1 MDAMRK
7 VSKVLCVLG
16 TTSFLMMPASFA
28 AIPVIDADN
37 ILQQAKTYGET
48 IKVVT
53 NTAKTLELVI
63 LDHMGM
69 SKEDKEAFQKKF
81 DNGINKVT
89 AILNNQNTPLGK
101 MRIKTRMDD
110 PNDPGM
116 TIDELDAMYRSQFP
130 DLAKDSGGCFGTGE
144 IANPVKIVD
153 IWKAYRSHNWQAIG
167 SLMTNN
173 KETLKQYS
181 ELMQELDAAMKDLQT
196 LQNASNNAQGIMQ
209 AQQIANDIQ
218 ATNARIDNI
227 RTTLGAIKAQNDLMK
242 SQAEA
247 QKQMNQ
253 MVLDKAV
260 GEANV
265 DYVSQLNT
273 DNLTYTIDPDYGSW

>member
-7 VSKVLCVLG
+7 VSKVLCVLS

-89 AILNNQNTPLGK
+89 AILNGDTKSVFNKDRFPWDEKEGQISIEEIQK
-101 MRIKTRMDD
+101 MYKD
-110 PNDPGM
+110 
-116 TIDELDAMYRSQFP
+116 QFP
-130 DLAKDSGGCFGTGE
+130 SVWDESEGGCFGQGKTDTLQAT
-144 IANPVKIVD
+144 IAI
-153 IWKAYRSHNWQAIG
+153 WQAARQQSLG

-173 KETLKQYS
+173 KSTLKQYA
-181 ELMQELDAAMKDLQT
+181 ELMGQLNEAMKDLQD
-196 LQNASNNAQGIMQ
+196 LQEASSNAQGIMQ

-218 ATNARIDNI
+218 TTNARIDNI
-227 RTTLGAIKAQNDLMK
+227 RTAILAIKGQNDVMQH
-242 SQAEA
+242 QAENQSKQNDIQLQTATA
-247 QKQMNQ
+247 Q
-253 MVLDKAV
+253 
-260 GEANV
+260 ANSNYIKGLNVSPSV
-265 DYVSQLNT
+265 DHMLYNPWA
-273 DNLTYTIDPDYGSW
+273 DF

>member
-7 VSKVLCVLG
+7 VSKILCVLG

-89 AILNNQNTPLGK
+89 AILNGDTKSIFNQERYPWDEKDGQISIEEIQK
-101 MRIKTRMDD
+101 MYK
-110 PNDPGM
+110 
-116 TIDELDAMYRSQFP
+116 EQFP
-130 DLAKDSGGCFGTGE
+130 SVWDESEGGCFGQGKTDTLQAT
-144 IANPVKIVD
+144 IAI
-153 IWKAYRSHNWQAIG
+153 WQAARQQSLG
-167 SLMTNN
+167 SLMMNN
-173 KETLKQYS
+173 KSTLKQYA
-181 ELMQELDAAMKDLQT
+181 ELMGQLNEAMKDLQD
-196 LQNASNNAQGIMQ
+196 LQEASSNAQGIMQ

-218 ATNARIDNI
+218 TTNARIDNI
-227 RTTLGAIKAQNDLMK
+227 RTAILAIKGQNDVMQH
-242 SQAEA
+242 QAENQSKQNDIQLQTATA
-247 QKQMNQ
+247 Q
-253 MVLDKAV
+253 
-260 GEANV
+260 ANSNYIKGLNVSPSV
-265 DYVSQLNT
+265 DHMLYNPWA
-273 DNLTYTIDPDYGSW
+273 DF

>member
-89 AILNNQNTPLGK
+89 AILNGDTQSVFNKERFPWDEKEGQISIEEIQK
-101 MRIKTRMDD
+101 MYKD
-110 PNDPGM
+110 
-116 TIDELDAMYRSQFP
+116 QFP
-130 DLAKDSGGCFGTGE
+130 SVWDESEGGCFGQGKTDTLQAT
-144 IANPVKIVD
+144 IAI
-153 IWKAYRSHNWQAIG
+153 WQAARQQSLG

-173 KETLKQYS
+173 KSTLKQYA
-181 ELMQELDAAMKDLQT
+181 ELMGQLNEAMKDLQD
-196 LQNASNNAQGIMQ
+196 LQEASSNAQGIMQ

-218 ATNARIDNI
+218 TTNARIDNI
-227 RTTLGAIKAQNDLMK
+227 RTAILAIKGQNDVMQH
-242 SQAEA
+242 QAENQSKQNDIQLQTATA
-247 QKQMNQ
+247 Q
-253 MVLDKAV
+253 
-260 GEANV
+260 ANSNYIKGLNVSPSV
-265 DYVSQLNT
+265 DHMLYNPWA
-273 DNLTYTIDPDYGSW
+273 DF

>member
-16 TTSFLMMPASFA
+16 ATSFLMMPASFA

-89 AILNNQNTPLGK
+89 AILNGDTKSVFNKERFPWDEKEGQISIEEIQK
-101 MRIKTRMDD
+101 MYKD
-110 PNDPGM
+110 
-116 TIDELDAMYRSQFP
+116 QFP
-130 DLAKDSGGCFGTGE
+130 SVWDESEGGCFGQGKTDTLQAT
-144 IANPVKIVD
+144 IAI
-153 IWKAYRSHNWQAIG
+153 WQAARQQSLG

-173 KETLKQYS
+173 KSTLKQYA
-181 ELMQELDAAMKDLQT
+181 ELMGQLNEAMKDLQD
-196 LQNASNNAQGIMQ
+196 LQEASSNAQGIMQ

-218 ATNARIDNI
+218 TTNARIDNI
-227 RTTLGAIKAQNDLMK
+227 RTAILAIKGQNDVMQH
-242 SQAEA
+242 QAENQSKQNDIQLQTATA
-247 QKQMNQ
+247 Q
-253 MVLDKAV
+253 
-260 GEANV
+260 ANSNYIKGLNVSPSV
-265 DYVSQLNT
+265 DHMLYNPWA
-273 DNLTYTIDPDYGSW
+273 DF

>member
-89 AILNNQNTPLGK
+89 AILNGDTKSIFNQERYPWDEKDGQISIEEIQK
-101 MRIKTRMDD
+101 MYK
-110 PNDPGM
+110 
-116 TIDELDAMYRSQFP
+116 EQFP
-130 DLAKDSGGCFGTGE
+130 SVWDESEGGCFGQGKTDTLQAT
-144 IANPVKIVD
+144 IAI
-153 IWKAYRSHNWQAIG
+153 WQAARQQSLG
-167 SLMTNN
+167 SLMMNN
-173 KETLKQYS
+173 KSTLKQYA
-181 ELMQELDAAMKDLQT
+181 ELMGQLNEAMKDLQD
-196 LQNASNNAQGIMQ
+196 LQEASSNAQGIMQ

-218 ATNARIDNI
+218 TTNARIDNI
-227 RTTLGAIKAQNDLMK
+227 RTAILAIKGQNDVMQH
-242 SQAEA
+242 QAENQSKQNDIQLQTATA
-247 QKQMNQ
+247 Q
-253 MVLDKAV
+253 
-260 GEANV
+260 ANSNHIKGLNVSPSV
-265 DYVSQLNT
+265 DHMLYNPWA
-273 DNLTYTIDPDYGSW
+273 DF

>member
-28 AIPVIDADN
+28 AIPVIDTDN

-89 AILNNQNTPLGK
+89 AILNGDTKSVFNKERFPWDEKEGQISIEEIQK
-101 MRIKTRMDD
+101 MYKD
-110 PNDPGM
+110 
-116 TIDELDAMYRSQFP
+116 QFP
-130 DLAKDSGGCFGTGE
+130 SVWDESEGGCFGQGKTDTLQAT
-144 IANPVKIVD
+144 IAI
-153 IWKAYRSHNWQAIG
+153 WQAARHQSLG
-167 SLMTNN
+167 SLMENN
-173 KETLKQYS
+173 KSTLKQYA
-181 ELMQELDAAMKDLQT
+181 ELMGQLNEAMKDLQD
-196 LQNASNNAQGIMQ
+196 LQEASSNAQGIMQ

-218 ATNARIDNI
+218 TTNARIDNI
-227 RTTLGAIKAQNDLMK
+227 RTAILAIKGQNDVMQH
-242 SQAEA
+242 QAENQSKQNDIQLQTATA
-247 QKQMNQ
+247 Q
-253 MVLDKAV
+253 
-260 GEANV
+260 ANSNYIKGLNVSPSV
-265 DYVSQLNT
+265 DHMLYNPWA
-273 DNLTYTIDPDYGSW
+273 DF

>member
-7 VSKVLCVLG
+7 VSKVLCVLS

-69 SKEDKEAFQKKF
+69 SQEDKEAFQKKF

-89 AILNNQNTPLGK
+89 AILNGDTKSVFNKERFPWDEKEGQISIGEIQK
-101 MRIKTRMDD
+101 MYKD
-110 PNDPGM
+110 
-116 TIDELDAMYRSQFP
+116 QFP
-130 DLAKDSGGCFGTGE
+130 SVWDESEGGCFGQGKTDTLQAT
-144 IANPVKIVD
+144 IAI
-153 IWKAYRSHNWQAIG
+153 WQAARQQSLG
-167 SLMTNN
+167 SLMENN
-173 KETLKQYS
+173 KSTLKQYA
-181 ELMQELDAAMKDLQT
+181 ELMGQLNEAMKDLQD
-196 LQNASNNAQGIMQ
+196 LQEASSNAQGIMQ

-218 ATNARIDNI
+218 TTNARIDNI
-227 RTTLGAIKAQNDLMK
+227 RTAILAIKGQNDVMQH
-242 SQAEA
+242 QAENQSKQNDIQLQTATA
-247 QKQMNQ
+247 Q
-253 MVLDKAV
+253 
-260 GEANV
+260 ANSNYIKGLNVSPSV
-265 DYVSQLNT
+265 DHMLYNPWA
-273 DNLTYTIDPDYGSW
+273 DF

>member
-7 VSKVLCVLG
+7 VSKVLCVLS

-89 AILNNQNTPLGK
+89 AILNGDTKSVFNKERFPWDEKEGQISIEEIQK
-101 MRIKTRMDD
+101 MYKD
-110 PNDPGM
+110 
-116 TIDELDAMYRSQFP
+116 QFP
-130 DLAKDSGGCFGTGE
+130 SVWDESEGGCFGQGKTDTLQAT
-144 IANPVKIVD
+144 IAI
-153 IWKAYRSHNWQAIG
+153 WQAARHQSLG
-167 SLMTNN
+167 SLMENN
-173 KETLKQYS
+173 KSTLKQYA
-181 ELMQELDAAMKDLQT
+181 ELMGQLNEAMKDLQD
-196 LQNASNNAQGIMQ
+196 LQEASSNAQGIMQ

-218 ATNARIDNI
+218 TTNARIDNI
-227 RTTLGAIKAQNDLMK
+227 RTAILAIKGQNDVMQH
-242 SQAEA
+242 QAENQSKQNDIQLQTATA
-247 QKQMNQ
+247 Q
-253 MVLDKAV
+253 
-260 GEANV
+260 ANSNYIKGLNVSPSV
-265 DYVSQLNT
+265 DHMLYNPWA
-273 DNLTYTIDPDYGSW
+273 DF

>member
-81 DNGINKVT
+81 DNGISKVT
-89 AILNNQNTPLGK
+89 AILNGDTKSIFNQERYPWDEKDGQISIEEIQK
-101 MRIKTRMDD
+101 MYK
-110 PNDPGM
+110 
-116 TIDELDAMYRSQFP
+116 EQFP
-130 DLAKDSGGCFGTGE
+130 SVWDESEGGCFGQGKTDTLQST
-144 IANPVKIVD
+144 IAI
-153 IWKAYRSHNWQAIG
+153 WQAARQQSLG
-167 SLMTNN
+167 SLMMNN
-173 KETLKQYS
+173 KSTLKQYA
-181 ELMQELDAAMKDLQT
+181 ELMGQLNEAMKDLQD
-196 LQNASNNAQGIMQ
+196 LQEASSNAQGIMQ

-218 ATNARIDNI
+218 TTNARIDNI
-227 RTTLGAIKAQNDLMK
+227 RTAILAIKGQNDVMQH
-242 SQAEA
+242 QAENQSKQNDIQLQTATA
-247 QKQMNQ
+247 Q
-253 MVLDKAV
+253 
-260 GEANV
+260 ANSNYIKGLNVSPSV
-265 DYVSQLNT
+265 DHMLYNPWA
-273 DNLTYTIDPDYGSW
+273 DF

>member
-89 AILNNQNTPLGK
+89 AILNGDTKSIFNQERYPWDEKDGQISIEEIQK
-101 MRIKTRMDD
+101 MYK
-110 PNDPGM
+110 
-116 TIDELDAMYRSQFP
+116 EQFP
-130 DLAKDSGGCFGTGE
+130 SVWDESEGGCFGQGKTDTLQAT
-144 IANPVKIVD
+144 IAI
-153 IWKAYRSHNWQAIG
+153 WQAARQQSLG
-167 SLMTNN
+167 SLMMNN
-173 KETLKQYS
+173 KSTLKQYA
-181 ELMQELDAAMKDLQT
+181 ELMGQLNEAMKDLQD
-196 LQNASNNAQGIMQ
+196 LQEASSNAQGIMQ

-218 ATNARIDNI
+218 TTNARIDNI
-227 RTTLGAIKAQNDLMK
+227 RTAILAIKGQNDVMQH
-242 SQAEA
+242 QAENQSKQNDIQLQMATA
-247 QKQMNQ
+247 Q
-253 MVLDKAV
+253 
-260 GEANV
+260 ANSNYIKGLNVSPSV
-265 DYVSQLNT
+265 DHMLYNPWA
-273 DNLTYTIDPDYGSW
+273 DF

>member
-28 AIPVIDADN
+28 AIPVIDTDN

-89 AILNNQNTPLGK
+89 AILNGDTKSIFNQERYPWDEKDGQISIEEIQK
-101 MRIKTRMDD
+101 MYK
-110 PNDPGM
+110 
-116 TIDELDAMYRSQFP
+116 EQFP
-130 DLAKDSGGCFGTGE
+130 SVWDESEGGCFGQGKTDTLQAT
-144 IANPVKIVD
+144 IAI
-153 IWKAYRSHNWQAIG
+153 WQAARQQSLG

-173 KETLKQYS
+173 KSTLKQYA
-181 ELMQELDAAMKDLQT
+181 ELMGQLNEAMKDLQD
-196 LQNASNNAQGIMQ
+196 LQEASSNAQGIMQ

-218 ATNARIDNI
+218 TTNARIDNI
-227 RTTLGAIKAQNDLMK
+227 RTAILAIKGQNDVMQH
-242 SQAEA
+242 QAENQSKQNDIQLQTATA
-247 QKQMNQ
+247 Q
-253 MVLDKAV
+253 
-260 GEANV
+260 ANSNYIKGLNVSPSV
-265 DYVSQLNT
+265 DHMLYNPWA
-273 DNLTYTIDPDYGSW
+273 DF

>member
-1 MDAMRK
+1 MDAMWK

-89 AILNNQNTPLGK
+89 AILNGDTKSIFNQERYPWDEKDGQISIEEIQK
-101 MRIKTRMDD
+101 MYK
-110 PNDPGM
+110 
-116 TIDELDAMYRSQFP
+116 EQFP
-130 DLAKDSGGCFGTGE
+130 SVWDESEGGCFGQGKTDTLQAT
-144 IANPVKIVD
+144 IAI
-153 IWKAYRSHNWQAIG
+153 WQAARQQSLG
-167 SLMTNN
+167 SLMMNN
-173 KETLKQYS
+173 KSTLKQYA
-181 ELMQELDAAMKDLQT
+181 ELMGQLNEAMKDLQD
-196 LQNASNNAQGIMQ
+196 LQEASSNAQGIMQ

-218 ATNARIDNI
+218 TTNARIDNI
-227 RTTLGAIKAQNDLMK
+227 RTAILAIKGQNDVMQH
-242 SQAEA
+242 QAENQSKQNDIQLQTATA
-247 QKQMNQ
+247 Q
-253 MVLDKAV
+253 
-260 GEANV
+260 ANSNYIKGLNVSPSV
-265 DYVSQLNT
+265 DHMLYNPWA
-273 DNLTYTIDPDYGSW
+273 DF

>member
-89 AILNNQNTPLGK
+89 AILNGDTQSVFNKERFPWDEKEGQISIEEIQK
-101 MRIKTRMDD
+101 MYKD
-110 PNDPGM
+110 
-116 TIDELDAMYRSQFP
+116 QFP
-130 DLAKDSGGCFGTGE
+130 SVWDESEGGCFGQGKTDTLQAT
-144 IANPVKIVD
+144 IAI
-153 IWKAYRSHNWQAIG
+153 WQAARQQSLG

-173 KETLKQYS
+173 KSTLKQYA
-181 ELMQELDAAMKDLQT
+181 ELMGQLNEAMKDLQD
-196 LQNASNNAQGIMQ
+196 LQEASSKAQGIMQ

-218 ATNARIDNI
+218 TTNARIDNI
-227 RTTLGAIKAQNDLMK
+227 RTAILAIKGQNDVMQH
-242 SQAEA
+242 QAENQSKQNDIQLQTATA
-247 QKQMNQ
+247 Q
-253 MVLDKAV
+253 
-260 GEANV
+260 ANSNYIKGLNVSPSV
-265 DYVSQLNT
+265 DHMLYNPWA
-273 DNLTYTIDPDYGSW
+273 DF

>member
-89 AILNNQNTPLGK
+89 AILNGDTKSIFNQERYPWDEKDGQISIEEIQK
-101 MRIKTRMDD
+101 MYK
-110 PNDPGM
+110 
-116 TIDELDAMYRSQFP
+116 EQFP
-130 DLAKDSGGCFGTGE
+130 SVWDESEGGCFGQGKTDTLQAT
-144 IANPVKIVD
+144 IAI
-153 IWKAYRSHNWQAIG
+153 WQAARQQALG

-173 KETLKQYS
+173 KSTLKQYA
-181 ELMQELDAAMKDLQT
+181 ELMGQLNEAMKDLQD
-196 LQNASNNAQGIMQ
+196 LQEASSNAQGIMQ

-218 ATNARIDNI
+218 TTNARIDNI
-227 RTTLGAIKAQNDLMK
+227 RTAILAIKGQNDVMQH
-242 SQAEA
+242 QAENQSKQNDIQLQTATA
-247 QKQMNQ
+247 Q
-253 MVLDKAV
+253 
-260 GEANV
+260 ANSNYIKGLNVSPSV
-265 DYVSQLNT
+265 DHMLYNPWA
-273 DNLTYTIDPDYGSW
+273 DF

>member
-28 AIPVIDADN
+28 AIPVIDTDN

-89 AILNNQNTPLGK
+89 AILNGDTKSVFNKERFPWDEKEGQISIEEIQK
-101 MRIKTRMDD
+101 MYKD
-110 PNDPGM
+110 
-116 TIDELDAMYRSQFP
+116 QFP
-130 DLAKDSGGCFGTGE
+130 SVWDESEGGCFGQGKTDTLQAT
-144 IANPVKIVD
+144 IAI
-153 IWKAYRSHNWQAIG
+153 WQAARQQSLG

-173 KETLKQYS
+173 KSTLKQYA
-181 ELMQELDAAMKDLQT
+181 ELMGQLNEAMKDLQD
-196 LQNASNNAQGIMQ
+196 LQEASSNAQGIMQ

-218 ATNARIDNI
+218 TTNARIDNI
-227 RTTLGAIKAQNDLMK
+227 RTAILAIKGQNDVMQH
-242 SQAEA
+242 QAENQSKQNDIQLQTATA
-247 QKQMNQ
+247 Q
-253 MVLDKAV
+253 
-260 GEANV
+260 ANSNYIKGLNVSPSV
-265 DYVSQLNT
+265 DHMLYNPWA
-273 DNLTYTIDPDYGSW
+273 DF

>member
-7 VSKVLCVLG
+7 VSKVLCVLS

-69 SKEDKEAFQKKF
+69 SKEDKEAFRKKF

-89 AILNNQNTPLGK
+89 AILNGDTKSVFNKDRFPWDEKEGQISIEEIQK
-101 MRIKTRMDD
+101 MYKD
-110 PNDPGM
+110 
-116 TIDELDAMYRSQFP
+116 QFP
-130 DLAKDSGGCFGTGE
+130 SVWDESEGGCFGQGKTDTLQAT
-144 IANPVKIVD
+144 IAI
-153 IWKAYRSHNWQAIG
+153 WQAARQQSLG

-173 KETLKQYS
+173 KSTLKQYA
-181 ELMQELDAAMKDLQT
+181 ELMGQLNEAMKDLQD
-196 LQNASNNAQGIMQ
+196 LQEASSNAQGIMQ

-218 ATNARIDNI
+218 TTNARIDNI
-227 RTTLGAIKAQNDLMK
+227 RTAILAIKGQNDVMQH
-242 SQAEA
+242 QAENQSKQNDIQLQTATA
-247 QKQMNQ
+247 Q
-253 MVLDKAV
+253 
-260 GEANV
+260 ANSNYIKGLNVSPSV
-265 DYVSQLNT
+265 DHMLYNPWA
-273 DNLTYTIDPDYGSW
+273 DF

>member
-28 AIPVIDADN
+28 AIPVIDTDN

-89 AILNNQNTPLGK
+89 AILNGDTKSIFNQERYPWDEKDGQISIEEIQK
-101 MRIKTRMDD
+101 MYK
-110 PNDPGM
+110 
-116 TIDELDAMYRSQFP
+116 EQFP
-130 DLAKDSGGCFGTGE
+130 SVWDESEGGCFGQGKTDTLQAT
-144 IANPVKIVD
+144 IAI
-153 IWKAYRSHNWQAIG
+153 WQAARQQSLG
-167 SLMTNN
+167 SLMMNN
-173 KETLKQYS
+173 KSTLKQYA
-181 ELMQELDAAMKDLQT
+181 ELMGQLNEAMKDLQD
-196 LQNASNNAQGIMQ
+196 LQEASSNAQGIMQ

-218 ATNARIDNI
+218 TTNARIDNI
-227 RTTLGAIKAQNDLMK
+227 RTAILAIKGQNDVMQH
-242 SQAEA
+242 QAENQSKQNDIQLQTATA
-247 QKQMNQ
+247 Q
-253 MVLDKAV
+253 
-260 GEANV
+260 ANSNYIKGLNVSPSV
-265 DYVSQLNT
+265 DHMLYNPWA
-273 DNLTYTIDPDYGSW
+273 DF

>member
-89 AILNNQNTPLGK
+89 AILNGDTKSVFNKNRFPWDEKEGQISIEEIQK
-101 MRIKTRMDD
+101 MYKD
-110 PNDPGM
+110 
-116 TIDELDAMYRSQFP
+116 QFP
-130 DLAKDSGGCFGTGE
+130 SVWDESEGGCFGQGKTDTLQAT
-144 IANPVKIVD
+144 IAI
-153 IWKAYRSHNWQAIG
+153 WQAARQQSLG

-173 KETLKQYS
+173 KSTLKQYA
-181 ELMQELDAAMKDLQT
+181 ELMGQLNEAMKDLQD
-196 LQNASNNAQGIMQ
+196 LQEASSNAQGIMQ

-218 ATNARIDNI
+218 TTNARIDNI
-227 RTTLGAIKAQNDLMK
+227 RTAILAIKGQNDVMQH
-242 SQAEA
+242 QAENQSKQNDIQLQTATA
-247 QKQMNQ
+247 Q
-253 MVLDKAV
+253 
-260 GEANV
+260 ANSNYIKGLNVSPSV
-265 DYVSQLNT
+265 DHMLYNPWA
-273 DNLTYTIDPDYGSW
+273 DF

>member
-89 AILNNQNTPLGK
+89 AILNGDTQSVFNKERFPWDEKEGQISIEEIQK
-101 MRIKTRMDD
+101 MYKD
-110 PNDPGM
+110 
-116 TIDELDAMYRSQFP
+116 QFP
-130 DLAKDSGGCFGTGE
+130 SVWDESEGGCFGQGKTDTLQAT
-144 IANPVKIVD
+144 IAI
-153 IWKAYRSHNWQAIG
+153 WQAARQQSLG

-173 KETLKQYS
+173 KSTLKQYA
-181 ELMQELDAAMKDLQT
+181 ELMGQLNEAMKDLQD
-196 LQNASNNAQGIMQ
+196 LQEASSKAQGIMQ
-209 AQQIANDIQ
+209 AQPIANDIQ
-218 ATNARIDNI
+218 TTNARIDNI
-227 RTTLGAIKAQNDLMK
+227 RTAILAIKGQNDVMQH
-242 SQAEA
+242 QAENQSKQNDIQLQTATA
-247 QKQMNQ
+247 Q
-253 MVLDKAV
+253 
-260 GEANV
+260 ANSNYIKGLNVSPSV
-265 DYVSQLNT
+265 DHMLYNPWA
-273 DNLTYTIDPDYGSW
+273 DF

>member
-7 VSKVLCVLG
+7 VSKVLCVLS

-89 AILNNQNTPLGK
+89 AILNGDTKSVFNKDRFPWDEKEGQISIEEIQK
-101 MRIKTRMDD
+101 MYKD
-110 PNDPGM
+110 
-116 TIDELDAMYRSQFP
+116 QFP
-130 DLAKDSGGCFGTGE
+130 SVWDESEGGCFGQGKTDTLQAT
-144 IANPVKIVD
+144 IAI
-153 IWKAYRSHNWQAIG
+153 WQAARQQSLG

-173 KETLKQYS
+173 KSTLKQYA
-181 ELMQELDAAMKDLQT
+181 ELMGQLNEAMKDLQD
-196 LQNASNNAQGIMQ
+196 LQEASSNAQGIMQ

-218 ATNARIDNI
+218 TTNARIDNI
-227 RTTLGAIKAQNDLMK
+227 RTAILAIKGQNDVMQH
-242 SQAEA
+242 QAEA
-247 QKQMNQ
+247 QSKQNDMQ
-253 MVLDKAV
+253 LKQATDQ
-260 GEANV
+260 ANAN
-265 DYVSQLNT
+265 YAASLNT
-273 DNLTYTIDPDYGSW
+273 PLVIHEKVYDPWDGL

>member
-89 AILNNQNTPLGK
+89 AILNGDTKSIFNQERYPWDEKDGQISIEEIQK
-101 MRIKTRMDD
+101 MYK
-110 PNDPGM
+110 
-116 TIDELDAMYRSQFP
+116 EQFP
-130 DLAKDSGGCFGTGE
+130 SVWDESEGGCFGQGKTDTLQAT
-144 IANPVKIVD
+144 IAI
-153 IWKAYRSHNWQAIG
+153 WQAARQQSLG

-173 KETLKQYS
+173 KSTLKQYA
-181 ELMQELDAAMKDLQT
+181 ELMGQLNEAMKDLQD
-196 LQNASNNAQGIMQ
+196 LQEASSNAQGIMQ

-218 ATNARIDNI
+218 TTNARIDNI
-227 RTTLGAIKAQNDLMK
+227 RTAILAIKGQNDVMQH
-242 SQAEA
+242 QAENQSKQNDIQLQTATA
-247 QKQMNQ
+247 Q
-253 MVLDKAV
+253 
-260 GEANV
+260 ANSNYIKGLNVSPSV
-265 DYVSQLNT
+265 DHMLYNPWA
-273 DNLTYTIDPDYGSW
+273 DF

>member
-89 AILNNQNTPLGK
+89 AILNGDTKSVFNKERFPWDEKEGQISIEEIQK
-101 MRIKTRMDD
+101 MYKD
-110 PNDPGM
+110 
-116 TIDELDAMYRSQFP
+116 QFP
-130 DLAKDSGGCFGTGE
+130 SVWDESEGGCFGQGKTDTLQAT
-144 IANPVKIVD
+144 IAI
-153 IWKAYRSHNWQAIG
+153 WQAARQQSLG

-173 KETLKQYS
+173 KSTLKQYA
-181 ELMQELDAAMKDLQT
+181 ELMGQLNEAMKDLQD
-196 LQNASNNAQGIMQ
+196 LQEASSNAQGIMQ

-218 ATNARIDNI
+218 TTNARIDNI
-227 RTTLGAIKAQNDLMK
+227 RTAILAIKGQNDVMQH
-242 SQAEA
+242 QAENQSKQNDIQLQTATA
-247 QKQMNQ
+247 Q
-253 MVLDKAV
+253 
-260 GEANV
+260 ANSNYIKGLNVSPSV
-265 DYVSQLNT
+265 DHMLYNPWA
-273 DNLTYTIDPDYGSW
+273 DF

>member
-7 VSKVLCVLG
+7 VSKVLCVLS

-89 AILNNQNTPLGK
+89 AILNGDTKSVFNKERFPWDEKEGQISIEEIQK
-101 MRIKTRMDD
+101 MYKD
-110 PNDPGM
+110 
-116 TIDELDAMYRSQFP
+116 QFP
-130 DLAKDSGGCFGTGE
+130 SVWDESEGGCFGTGKTDTLQAT
-144 IANPVKIVD
+144 IAI
-153 IWKAYRSHNWQAIG
+153 WQAARHQSLG
-167 SLMTNN
+167 SLMENN
-173 KETLKQYS
+173 KSTLKQYA
-181 ELMQELDAAMKDLQT
+181 ELMGQLNEAMKDLQD
-196 LQNASNNAQGIMQ
+196 LQEASSNAQGIMQ

-218 ATNARIDNI
+218 TTNARIDNI
-227 RTTLGAIKAQNDLMK
+227 RTAILAIKGQNDVMQH
-242 SQAEA
+242 QAENQSKQNDIQLQTATA
-247 QKQMNQ
+247 Q
-253 MVLDKAV
+253 
-260 GEANV
+260 ANSNYIKGLNVSPSV
-265 DYVSQLNT
+265 DHMLYNPWA
-273 DNLTYTIDPDYGSW
+273 DF

>member
-7 VSKVLCVLG
+7 VSKVLCVLS

-89 AILNNQNTPLGK
+89 AILNGDTKSVFNKERFPWDEKEGQISIEEIQK
-101 MRIKTRMDD
+101 MYKD
-110 PNDPGM
+110 
-116 TIDELDAMYRSQFP
+116 QFP
-130 DLAKDSGGCFGTGE
+130 SVWDESEGGCFGQGKTDTLQAT
-144 IANPVKIVD
+144 IAI
-153 IWKAYRSHNWQAIG
+153 WQAARHQSLG
-167 SLMTNN
+167 SLMENN
-173 KETLKQYS
+173 KSTLKQYA
-181 ELMQELDAAMKDLQT
+181 ELMGQLNEAMKDLQD
-196 LQNASNNAQGIMQ
+196 LQEASSNAQGIMQ

-218 ATNARIDNI
+218 TTNARIDNI
-227 RTTLGAIKAQNDLMK
+227 RTAILAIKGQNDVMQH
-242 SQAEA
+242 QAEA
-247 QKQMNQ
+247 QSKQNDMQ
-253 MVLDKAV
+253 LKQATDQ
-260 GEANV
+260 ANAN
-265 DYVSQLNT
+265 YAASLNT
-273 DNLTYTIDPDYGSW
+273 PLVIHEKVYDPWDGL

>member
-89 AILNNQNTPLGK
+89 AILNGDTQSVFNKERFPWDEKEGQISIEEIQK
-101 MRIKTRMDD
+101 MYKD
-110 PNDPGM
+110 
-116 TIDELDAMYRSQFP
+116 QFP
-130 DLAKDSGGCFGTGE
+130 SVWDESEGGCFGQGKTDTLQAT
-144 IANPVKIVD
+144 IAI
-153 IWKAYRSHNWQAIG
+153 WQAARQQSLG

-173 KETLKQYS
+173 KSTLKQYA
-181 ELMQELDAAMKDLQT
+181 ELMGQLNEAMKDLQD
-196 LQNASNNAQGIMQ
+196 LQEASSNAQGIMQ

-218 ATNARIDNI
+218 TTNARIDNI
-227 RTTLGAIKAQNDLMK
+227 RTAILAIKGQNDVMQH
-242 SQAEA
+242 QAENQSKQNDIQLQTATA
-247 QKQMNQ
+247 Q
-253 MVLDKAV
+253 
-260 GEANV
+260 ANSNYIKGLNVSPSV
-265 DYVSQLNT
+265 DHILYNPWA
-273 DNLTYTIDPDYGSW
+273 DF

>member
-89 AILNNQNTPLGK
+89 AILNGDTKSIFNQERYPWDEKDGQISIEEIQK
-101 MRIKTRMDD
+101 MYK
-110 PNDPGM
+110 
-116 TIDELDAMYRSQFP
+116 EQFP
-130 DLAKDSGGCFGTGE
+130 SVWDESEGGCFGQGKTDTLQAT
-144 IANPVKIVD
+144 IAI
-153 IWKAYRSHNWQAIG
+153 WQAARQQSLG
-167 SLMTNN
+167 SLMMNN
-173 KETLKQYS
+173 KSTLKQYA
-181 ELMQELDAAMKDLQT
+181 ELMGQLNEAMKDLQD
-196 LQNASNNAQGIMQ
+196 LQEASSNAQGIMQ

-218 ATNARIDNI
+218 TTNARIDNI
-227 RTTLGAIKAQNDLMK
+227 RTAILAIKGQNDVMQH
-242 SQAEA
+242 QAEA
-247 QKQMNQ
+247 QSKQNDMQLKQATDQANANYAAS
-253 MVLDKAV
+253 LDTPLVIREKV
-260 GEANV
+260 
-265 DYVSQLNT
+265 Y
-273 DNLTYTIDPDYGSW
+273 DPWEGL

>member
-89 AILNNQNTPLGK
+89 AILNGDTKSIFNQERYPWDEKDGQISIEEIQK
-101 MRIKTRMDD
+101 MYK
-110 PNDPGM
+110 
-116 TIDELDAMYRSQFP
+116 EQFP
-130 DLAKDSGGCFGTGE
+130 SVWDESEGGCFGQGKTDTLQAT
-144 IANPVKIVD
+144 IAI
-153 IWKAYRSHNWQAIG
+153 WQAARQQSLG

-173 KETLKQYS
+173 KSTLKQYA
-181 ELMQELDAAMKDLQT
+181 ELMGQLNEAMKDLQD
-196 LQNASNNAQGIMQ
+196 LQEASSNAQGIMQ

-218 ATNARIDNI
+218 TTNARIDNI
-227 RTTLGAIKAQNDLMK
+227 RTAILAIKGQNDVMQH
-242 SQAEA
+242 QAEA
-247 QKQMNQ
+247 QSKQNDMQLKQATDQANANYAAS
-253 MVLDKAV
+253 LDTPLVIREKV
-260 GEANV
+260 
-265 DYVSQLNT
+265 Y
-273 DNLTYTIDPDYGSW
+273 DPWEGL

>member
-16 TTSFLMMPASFA
+16 TTSFLMMPAAFA
-28 AIPVIDADN
+28 AIPVIDTNN

-89 AILNNQNTPLGK
+89 AILNGDTKSIFNQERYPWDEKDGQISIEEIQK
-101 MRIKTRMDD
+101 MYK
-110 PNDPGM
+110 
-116 TIDELDAMYRSQFP
+116 EQFP
-130 DLAKDSGGCFGTGE
+130 SVWDESEGGCFGQGKTDTLQAT
-144 IANPVKIVD
+144 IAI
-153 IWKAYRSHNWQAIG
+153 WQAARQQSLG
-167 SLMTNN
+167 SLMMNN
-173 KETLKQYS
+173 KSTLKQYA
-181 ELMQELDAAMKDLQT
+181 ELMGQLNEAMKDLQD
-196 LQNASNNAQGIMQ
+196 LQEASSNAQGIMQ

-218 ATNARIDNI
+218 TTNARIDNI
-227 RTTLGAIKAQNDLMK
+227 RTAILAIKGQNDVMQH
-242 SQAEA
+242 QAENQSKQNDIQLQTATA
-247 QKQMNQ
+247 Q
-253 MVLDKAV
+253 
-260 GEANV
+260 ANSNYIKGLNVSPSV
-265 DYVSQLNT
+265 DHMLYNPWA
-273 DNLTYTIDPDYGSW
+273 DF

>member
-89 AILNNQNTPLGK
+89 AILNGDTKSVFNKDRFPWDEKEGQISIEEIQK
-101 MRIKTRMDD
+101 MYKD
-110 PNDPGM
+110 
-116 TIDELDAMYRSQFP
+116 QFP
-130 DLAKDSGGCFGTGE
+130 SVWDESEGGCFGQGKTDTLQAT
-144 IANPVKIVD
+144 IAI
-153 IWKAYRSHNWQAIG
+153 WQAARQQSLG

-173 KETLKQYS
+173 KSTLKQYA
-181 ELMQELDAAMKDLQT
+181 ELMGQLNEAMKDLQD
-196 LQNASNNAQGIMQ
+196 LQEASSNAQGIMQ

-218 ATNARIDNI
+218 TTNARIDNI
-227 RTTLGAIKAQNDLMK
+227 RTAILAIKGQNDVMQH
-242 SQAEA
+242 QAENQSKQNDIQLQTATA
-247 QKQMNQ
+247 Q
-253 MVLDKAV
+253 
-260 GEANV
+260 ANSNYIKGLNVSPSV
-265 DYVSQLNT
+265 DHMLYNPWA
-273 DNLTYTIDPDYGSW
+273 DF

>member
-16 TTSFLMMPASFA
+16 ATSFLMMPASFA

-89 AILNNQNTPLGK
+89 AILNGDTKSVFNKERFPWDEKEGQISIEEIQK
-101 MRIKTRMDD
+101 MYKD
-110 PNDPGM
+110 
-116 TIDELDAMYRSQFP
+116 QFP
-130 DLAKDSGGCFGTGE
+130 SVWDESEGGCFGQGKTDTLQAT
-144 IANPVKIVD
+144 IAI
-153 IWKAYRSHNWQAIG
+153 WQAARHQSLG
-167 SLMTNN
+167 SLMENN
-173 KETLKQYS
+173 KSTLKQYA
-181 ELMQELDAAMKDLQT
+181 ELMGQLNEAMKDLQD
-196 LQNASNNAQGIMQ
+196 LQEASSNAQGIMQ

-218 ATNARIDNI
+218 TTNARIDNI
-227 RTTLGAIKAQNDLMK
+227 RTAILAIKGQNDVMQH
-242 SQAEA
+242 QAEA
-247 QKQMNQ
+247 QSKQNDMQ
-253 MVLDKAV
+253 LKQATDQ
-260 GEANV
+260 ANAN
-265 DYVSQLNT
+265 YAASLNT
-273 DNLTYTIDPDYGSW
+273 PLVIHEKVYDPWDGL

>member
-89 AILNNQNTPLGK
+89 AILNGDTKSIFNQERYPWDEKDGQISIEEIQK
-101 MRIKTRMDD
+101 MYK
-110 PNDPGM
+110 
-116 TIDELDAMYRSQFP
+116 EQFP
-130 DLAKDSGGCFGTGE
+130 SVWDESEGGCFGQGKTDTLQAT
-144 IANPVKIVD
+144 IAI
-153 IWKAYRSHNWQAIG
+153 WQAARQQSLG
-167 SLMTNN
+167 SLMMNN
-173 KETLKQYS
+173 KSTLKQYA
-181 ELMQELDAAMKDLQT
+181 ELMGQLNEAMKDLQD
-196 LQNASNNAQGIMQ
+196 LQEASSNAQGIMQ

-218 ATNARIDNI
+218 TTNARIDNI
-227 RTTLGAIKAQNDLMK
+227 RTAILAIKGQNDVMQH
-242 SQAEA
+242 QAENQSKQNDIQLQTATA
-247 QKQMNQ
+247 Q
-253 MVLDKAV
+253 
-260 GEANV
+260 ANSNYIKGLNVSPSV
-265 DYVSQLNT
+265 DHMLYN
-273 DNLTYTIDPDYGSW
+273 P

>member
-16 TTSFLMMPASFA
+16 ATSFLMMPASFA

-89 AILNNQNTPLGK
+89 AILNGDTKSVFNKDRFPWDEKEGQISIEEIQK
-101 MRIKTRMDD
+101 MYKD
-110 PNDPGM
+110 
-116 TIDELDAMYRSQFP
+116 QFP
-130 DLAKDSGGCFGTGE
+130 SVWDESEGGCFGQGKTDTLQAT
-144 IANPVKIVD
+144 IAI
-153 IWKAYRSHNWQAIG
+153 WQAARQQSLG

-173 KETLKQYS
+173 KSTLKQYA
-181 ELMQELDAAMKDLQT
+181 ELMGQLNEAMKDLQD
-196 LQNASNNAQGIMQ
+196 LQEASSNAQGIMQ

-218 ATNARIDNI
+218 TTNARIDNI
-227 RTTLGAIKAQNDLMK
+227 RTAILAIKGQNDVMQH
-242 SQAEA
+242 QAENQSKQNDIQLQTATA
-247 QKQMNQ
+247 Q
-253 MVLDKAV
+253 
-260 GEANV
+260 ANSNYIKGLNVSPSV
-265 DYVSQLNT
+265 DHMLYNPWA
-273 DNLTYTIDPDYGSW
+273 DF

>member
-7 VSKVLCVLG
+7 VSEVLCVLG

-89 AILNNQNTPLGK
+89 AILNGDTKSVFNKDRFPWDEKEGQISIEEIQK
-101 MRIKTRMDD
+101 MYKD
-110 PNDPGM
+110 
-116 TIDELDAMYRSQFP
+116 QFP
-130 DLAKDSGGCFGTGE
+130 SVWDESEGGCFGQGKTDTLQAT
-144 IANPVKIVD
+144 IAI
-153 IWKAYRSHNWQAIG
+153 WQAARQQSLG

-173 KETLKQYS
+173 KSTLKQYA
-181 ELMQELDAAMKDLQT
+181 ELMGQLNKAMKDLQD
-196 LQNASNNAQGIMQ
+196 LQEASSNAQGIMQ

-218 ATNARIDNI
+218 TTNARIDNI
-227 RTTLGAIKAQNDLMK
+227 RTAILAIKGQNDVMQH
-242 SQAEA
+242 QAENQSKQNDIQLQTATA
-247 QKQMNQ
+247 Q
-253 MVLDKAV
+253 
-260 GEANV
+260 ANSNYIKGLNVSPSV
-265 DYVSQLNT
+265 DHMLYNPWA
-273 DNLTYTIDPDYGSW
+273 DF

>member
-16 TTSFLMMPASFA
+16 ATSFLMMPASFA

-89 AILNNQNTPLGK
+89 AILNGDAKSVFNKDRFPWDEKEGQISIEEIQK
-101 MRIKTRMDD
+101 MYKD
-110 PNDPGM
+110 
-116 TIDELDAMYRSQFP
+116 QFP
-130 DLAKDSGGCFGTGE
+130 SVWDESEGGCFGQGKTDTLQAT
-144 IANPVKIVD
+144 IAI
-153 IWKAYRSHNWQAIG
+153 WQAARQQSLG

-173 KETLKQYS
+173 KSTLKQYA
-181 ELMQELDAAMKDLQT
+181 ELMGQLNEAMKDLQD
-196 LQNASNNAQGIMQ
+196 LQEASSNAQGIMQ

-218 ATNARIDNI
+218 TTNARIDNI
-227 RTTLGAIKAQNDLMK
+227 RTAILAIKGQNDVMQH
-242 SQAEA
+242 QAENQSKQNDIQLQTATA
-247 QKQMNQ
+247 Q
-253 MVLDKAV
+253 
-260 GEANV
+260 ANSNYIKGLNVSPSV
-265 DYVSQLNT
+265 DHMLYNPWA
-273 DNLTYTIDPDYGSW
+273 DF

>member
-1 MDAMRK
+1 MDAKRK

-89 AILNNQNTPLGK
+89 AILNGDTKSVFNKERFPWDEKEGQISIEEIQK
-101 MRIKTRMDD
+101 MYKD
-110 PNDPGM
+110 
-116 TIDELDAMYRSQFP
+116 QFP
-130 DLAKDSGGCFGTGE
+130 SVWDESEGGCFGQGKTDTLQAT
-144 IANPVKIVD
+144 IAI
-153 IWKAYRSHNWQAIG
+153 WQAARQQSLG

-173 KETLKQYS
+173 KSTLKQYA
-181 ELMQELDAAMKDLQT
+181 ELMGQLNEAMKDLQD
-196 LQNASNNAQGIMQ
+196 LQEASSNAQGIMQ

-218 ATNARIDNI
+218 TTNARIDNI
-227 RTTLGAIKAQNDLMK
+227 RTAILAIKGQNDVMQH
-242 SQAEA
+242 QAEA
-247 QKQMNQ
+247 QSKQNDMQ
-253 MVLDKAV
+253 LKQATDQ
-260 GEANV
+260 ANAN
-265 DYVSQLNT
+265 YAASLNT
-273 DNLTYTIDPDYGSW
+273 PLVIHEKVYDPWDGL

>member
-89 AILNNQNTPLGK
+89 AILNGDTKSIFNQERYPWDEKDGQISIEEIQK
-101 MRIKTRMDD
+101 MYK
-110 PNDPGM
+110 
-116 TIDELDAMYRSQFP
+116 EQFP
-130 DLAKDSGGCFGTGE
+130 SVWDESEGGCFGQGKTDTLQAT
-144 IANPVKIVD
+144 IAI
-153 IWKAYRSHNWQAIG
+153 WQAARQQSLG
-167 SLMTNN
+167 SLMMNN
-173 KETLKQYS
+173 KSTLKQYA
-181 ELMQELDAAMKDLQT
+181 ELMGQLNEAMKDLQD
-196 LQNASNNAQGIMQ
+196 LQEASSNAQGIMQ

-218 ATNARIDNI
+218 TTNARIDNI
-227 RTTLGAIKAQNDLMK
+227 RTAILAIKGQNDVMQH
-242 SQAEA
+242 QAENQSKQNDIQLQTATA
-247 QKQMNQ
+247 Q
-253 MVLDKAV
+253 
-260 GEANV
+260 ANSNYIKGLNVSPSV
-265 DYVSQLNT
+265 DHMLYNPWA
-273 DNLTYTIDPDYGSW
+273 DF

>member
-16 TTSFLMMPASFA
+16 ATSFLMMPASFA

-89 AILNNQNTPLGK
+89 AILNGDTKSVFNKERFPWDEKEGQISIEEIQK
-101 MRIKTRMDD
+101 MYKD
-110 PNDPGM
+110 
-116 TIDELDAMYRSQFP
+116 QFP
-130 DLAKDSGGCFGTGE
+130 SVWDESEGGCFGQGKTDTLQAT
-144 IANPVKIVD
+144 IAI
-153 IWKAYRSHNWQAIG
+153 WQAARQQSLG

-173 KETLKQYS
+173 KSTLKQYA
-181 ELMQELDAAMKDLQT
+181 ELMGQLNEAMKDLQD
-196 LQNASNNAQGIMQ
+196 LQEASSNAQGIMQ

-218 ATNARIDNI
+218 TTNARIDNI
-227 RTTLGAIKAQNDLMK
+227 RTAILTIKGQNDVMQH
-242 SQAEA
+242 QAENQSKQNDIQLQTATA
-247 QKQMNQ
+247 Q
-253 MVLDKAV
+253 
-260 GEANV
+260 ANSNYIKGLNVSPSV
-265 DYVSQLNT
+265 DHMLYNPWA
-273 DNLTYTIDPDYGSW
+273 DF

>member
-69 SKEDKEAFQKKF
+69 SQEDKEAFQKKF

-89 AILNNQNTPLGK
+89 AILNGDTKSVFNKERFPWDEKEGQISIEEIQK
-101 MRIKTRMDD
+101 MYKD
-110 PNDPGM
+110 
-116 TIDELDAMYRSQFP
+116 QFP
-130 DLAKDSGGCFGTGE
+130 SVWDESEGGCFGQGKTDTLQAT
-144 IANPVKIVD
+144 IAI
-153 IWKAYRSHNWQAIG
+153 WQAARHQSLG
-167 SLMTNN
+167 SLMENN
-173 KETLKQYS
+173 KSTLKQYA
-181 ELMQELDAAMKDLQT
+181 ELMGQLNEAMKDLQD
-196 LQNASNNAQGIMQ
+196 LQEASSNAQGIMQ

-218 ATNARIDNI
+218 TTNARIDNI
-227 RTTLGAIKAQNDLMK
+227 RTAILAIKGQNDVMQH
-242 SQAEA
+242 QAEA
-247 QKQMNQ
+247 QSKQNDMQ
-253 MVLDKAV
+253 LKQATDQ
-260 GEANV
+260 ANAN
-265 DYVSQLNT
+265 YAASLNT
-273 DNLTYTIDPDYGSW
+273 PLVIHEKVYDPWDGL

>member
-89 AILNNQNTPLGK
+89 AILNGDTKSVFNKERFPWDEKEGQISIEEIQK
-101 MRIKTRMDD
+101 MYKD
-110 PNDPGM
+110 
-116 TIDELDAMYRSQFP
+116 QFP
-130 DLAKDSGGCFGTGE
+130 SVWDESEGGCFGQGKTDTLQAT
-144 IANPVKIVD
+144 IAI
-153 IWKAYRSHNWQAIG
+153 WQAARQQSLG

-173 KETLKQYS
+173 KSTLKQYA
-181 ELMQELDAAMKDLQT
+181 ELMGQLNEAMKDLQD
-196 LQNASNNAQGIMQ
+196 LQEASSNAQGIMQ

-218 ATNARIDNI
+218 TTNARIDNI
-227 RTTLGAIKAQNDLMK
+227 RTAILAIKGQNDVMQH
-242 SQAEA
+242 QAEA
-247 QKQMNQ
+247 QSKQNDMQ
-253 MVLDKAV
+253 LKQATDQ
-260 GEANV
+260 ANAN
-265 DYVSQLNT
+265 YAASLNT
-273 DNLTYTIDPDYGSW
+273 PLVIHEKVYDPWDGL